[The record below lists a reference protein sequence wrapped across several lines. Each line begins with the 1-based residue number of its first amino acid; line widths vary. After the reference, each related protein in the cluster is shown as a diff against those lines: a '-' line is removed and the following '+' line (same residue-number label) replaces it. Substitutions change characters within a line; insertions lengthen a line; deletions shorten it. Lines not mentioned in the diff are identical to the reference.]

1 MSIKKPAFWLL
12 VSFLVLGQLTVWPL
26 QVRAQAVVGGTK
38 PAMAIQQPV
47 SINQASLEELEQV
60 KGIGPALAER
70 IVSYREANGKFKTVD
85 QIKEVKGIGEA
96 KFAKIKEQITL

>member
-1 MSIKKPAFWLL
+1 MSVKKSAFWLL
-12 VSFLVLGQLTVWPL
+12 VSFLVLGNLTAWPL
-26 QVRAQAVVGGTK
+26 EVRAQAVGGGAK

-70 IVSYREANGKFKTVD
+70 IISYRDANGKFKSVD